1 MSQLLSVRKVPYSAQ
16 LSFLYSHQQ
25 LQKCHKQGLD
35 TTVLPTFSLDD
46 SYTELQSTPS
56 LGAHQP
62 TEWACRCLNVLSV
75 IRLHSCHW
83 FPTSSSSSPLPHHPQ
98 LWTFTLTLAL
108 PWDL

>member
-46 SYTELQSTPS
+46 SYTKLPSTPS

-62 TEWACRCLNVLSV
+62 TE
-75 IRLHSCHW
+75 
-83 FPTSSSSSPLPHHPQ
+83 
-98 LWTFTLTLAL
+98 
-108 PWDL
+108 